1 MKSKVRESNVI
12 IFGIVQKSP
21 GNNNYTIQ
29 KSWKTLFQNS
39 YNESWCP
46 KEGDIYLS
54 YNPHKLSKTVSFI
67 VFKENM
73 NILHK
78 AKILKCGFPTFAN
91 GAEKAAFRTCW
102 SVITT
107 RMLVLAGMAMV

>member
-1 MKSKVRESNVI
+1 
-12 IFGIVQKSP
+12 
-21 GNNNYTIQ
+21 
-29 KSWKTLFQNS
+29 
-39 YNESWCP
+39 
-46 KEGDIYLS
+46 
-54 YNPHKLSKTVSFI
+54 
-67 VFKENM
+67 M

-91 GAEKAAFRTCW
+91 GAEKTAFRTCW